1 VERAA
6 YENPYS
12 GPGDLMTLRDPRT
25 GAHDFRDAVLRG
37 LKRRGLESPAVA
49 DMARA
54 LESAG
59 R

>member
-1 VERAA
+1 
-6 YENPYS
+6 
-12 GPGDLMTLRDPRT
+12 MTLRDPRT